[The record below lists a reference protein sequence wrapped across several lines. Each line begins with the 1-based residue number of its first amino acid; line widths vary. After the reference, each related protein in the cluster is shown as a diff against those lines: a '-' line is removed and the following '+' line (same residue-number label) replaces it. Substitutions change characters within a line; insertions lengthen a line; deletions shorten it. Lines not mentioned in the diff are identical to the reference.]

1 MNRFVEKSG
10 KGISIN
16 TVRTPVPH
24 RYPGVPAM
32 FKTLMPCYPTLTI
45 GLRPLLT

>member
-1 MNRFVEKSG
+1 MNRFVKKSG

-32 FKTLMPCYPTLTI
+32 SGPVN
-45 GLRPLLT
+45 PLSEKVQ